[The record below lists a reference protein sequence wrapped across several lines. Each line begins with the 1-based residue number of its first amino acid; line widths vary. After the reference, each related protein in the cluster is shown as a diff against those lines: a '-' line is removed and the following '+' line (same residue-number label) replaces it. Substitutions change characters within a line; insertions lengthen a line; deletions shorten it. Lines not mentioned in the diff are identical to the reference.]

1 VSVKIDKSTQTYY
14 YLLLSS
20 LHLQILMDFR
30 ILLQPPSYLSI
41 FADIKGVRSH
51 AESIWLLSLIPLFY
65 QLKLRSLPQRHFSQD
80 LQ

>member
-1 VSVKIDKSTQTYY
+1 
-14 YLLLSS
+14 
-20 LHLQILMDFR
+20 MDFR